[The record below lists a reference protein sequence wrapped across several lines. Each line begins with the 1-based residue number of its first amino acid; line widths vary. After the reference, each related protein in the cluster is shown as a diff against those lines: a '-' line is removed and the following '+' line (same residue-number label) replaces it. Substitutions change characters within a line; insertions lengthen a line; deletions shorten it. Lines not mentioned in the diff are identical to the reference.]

1 MNCNWIFL
9 SFWQKLI
16 LILYRLVMFSFLALV
31 LLGQKIGS
39 GIHMDRDQILLF
51 FVINLLSFY
60 RALPIGSTS
69 LRAEYQMTN
78 VFCFIS
84 RVMFMVSRC
93 TLFTAFSIIV
103 SPEIWLVLGTF
114 LSWTYPREG
123 VIYLLV
129 QNFLKML
136 LKISYNFYKNFEK

>member
-1 MNCNWIFL
+1 MFELQLDFL
-9 SFWQKLI
+9 SFRQKLI

-51 FVINLLSFY
+51 FVINQLSFY

-93 TLFTAFSIIV
+93 TLFTVFSVVV
-103 SPEIWLVLGTF
+103 SPEIFFGVGYIPVLD
-114 LSWTYPREG
+114 LSERG
-123 VIYLLV
+123 CYLSFGAK
-129 QNFLKML
+129 FLK
-136 LKISYNFYKNFEK
+136 II

>member
-51 FVINLLSFY
+51 FVINLLSLY

-69 LRAEYQMTN
+69 LRVEYQMTN

-93 TLFTAFSIIV
+93 TLFTVFSVVV
-103 SPEIWLVLGTF
+103 SPEIFFGVGYIPVLDTSERGCYLFFGTK
-114 LSWTYPREG
+114 
-123 VIYLLV
+123 
-129 QNFLKML
+129 FLKNHFK
-136 LKISYNFYKNFEK
+136 KII